1 MADRH
6 CAMPATAT
14 SVDAL
19 TMRSA
24 VPEIE
29 HSSIKRAHF
38 SCDRNP
44 LRVKSELKFGC
55 SIGLIN
61 KRRSITELNPDS
73 RPSRFIVEFSR
84 RLASRTIRF
93 CGLVSPAGSQP
104 RCAAQ
109 SAVTGKQTPL
119 NLQDSAD
126 LASAFAYARA
136 PRLAAAPLAACVRQ
150 PARLCATEF
159 ISVSGYCPERSA
171 LHSDLRLKRSSGSA
185 AAPELPHAPMNGP
198 AASRAGFPSQSAC

>member
-1 MADRH
+1 MQ
-6 CAMPATAT
+6 ATMCT
-14 SVDAL
+14 RV
-19 TMRSA
+19 RSLPTV

-29 HSSIKRAHF
+29 HSSISRAHF
-38 SCDRNP
+38 ACDRTA

-73 RPSRFIVEFSR
+73 RPSRFIVELNR

-93 CGLVSPAGSQP
+93 CGLVPPSGSQ
-104 RCAAQ
+104 RLRSTKSYVAGKNSAQ
-109 SAVTGKQTPL
+109 IS
-119 NLQDSAD
+119 
-126 LASAFAYARA
+126 LANAGFAPAFAFARA
-136 PRLAAAPLAACVRQ
+136 PRSTAAPLTACTRRPTWLRGTV
-150 PARLCATEF
+150 F
-159 ISVSGYCPERSA
+159 ISVSGHCPERSA

-198 AASRAGFPSQSAC
+198 AASRAGFPS